1 MKWDCEIIGDLIP
14 SYVDEVCSEK
24 SRVAVEEHV
33 GECAA
38 CRRLLEQQKFTDYSA
53 EKLEERELNGLKK
66 IQSRMKQQTMV
77 SYGLGILLLLLGWH
91 AFHGYGYL
99 TKLIYYALMPVCM
112 LAVYRTGEYSVSGV
126 PSKKADGWLTFAA
139 AAIIVMSIGIL
150 QLALAQVLSGGN
162 ILGVKP
168 EHAGPTLALIWG
180 VFFLAEF
187 VVLSVLWYR
196 QLKLHVENRFRLCI
210 CITGIF
216 LLLTYTEAL
225 RNLEDV
231 QEVGAVFMRMGI
243 VILVLGAIGT
253 ALSWYLPRRRESGA

>member
-1 MKWDCEIIGDLIP
+1 MDRIDLALAFGML
-14 SYVDEVCSEK
+14 CLMLGTLLTGF
-24 SRVAVEEHV
+24 SRPLWAAMHQRRPDGRRAVLGRQV
-33 GECAA
+33 W
-38 CRRLLEQQKFTDYSA
+38 LLRA
-53 EKLEERELNGLKK
+53 P
-66 IQSRMKQQTMV
+66 
-77 SYGLGILLLLLGWH
+77 GILLL
-91 AFHGYGYL
+91 
-99 TKLIYYALMPVCM
+99 T
-112 LAVYRTGEYSVSGV
+112 
-126 PSKKADGWLTFAA
+126 AA
-139 AAIIVMSIGIL
+139 AAIIVMSIGIS